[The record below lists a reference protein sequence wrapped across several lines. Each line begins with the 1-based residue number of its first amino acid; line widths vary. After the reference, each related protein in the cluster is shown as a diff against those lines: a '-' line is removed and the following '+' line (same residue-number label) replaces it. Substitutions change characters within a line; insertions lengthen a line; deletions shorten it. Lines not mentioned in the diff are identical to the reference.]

1 MRIFTAFALTV
12 ALVSQAHA
20 QSSSSGGGT
29 VYKIGAICTFDIQQY
44 CKGIPPKR
52 IRDLKECLA
61 KNEKNLLPRCQDHY
75 KEARP

>member
-1 MRIFTAFALTV
+1 MRTFA
-12 ALVSQAHA
+12 ALALSVVFVSAANA
-20 QSSSSGGGT
+20 QSGT
-29 VYKIGAICTFDIQQY
+29 VYKIAQICAFDMQQY

-61 KNEKNLLPRCQDHY
+61 KNERNLLPRCQDHY

>member
-1 MRIFTAFALTV
+1 MRIFAALAV
-12 ALVSQAHA
+12 SIALLSQVHA
-20 QSSSSGGGT
+20 QGGGGT
-29 VYKIGAICTFDIQQY
+29 VYKIAAICNFDIQQY

>member
-1 MRIFTAFALTV
+1 MRTFAALALSV
-12 ALVSQAHA
+12 VLVSAANA
-20 QSSSSGGGT
+20 QSGI
-29 VYKIGAICTFDIQQY
+29 VYKIAQICSFDIQQY

-61 KNEKNLLPRCQDHY
+61 KNERNLLPRCQDHY